1 MRKTSQSLRLIACL
15 LNISEA
21 HNERIVESVAL
32 SATNLHIPKQDQF
45 QGLGGKNSNGGVKCP
60 ATVLNIFSDLDY
72 NRSVITI
79 AAPIENIEE
88 SVYRACETA
97 YDQIDLGNHCGG
109 HPRLGSVDL
118 VPIHPINSEVDLK
131 ECGQVA
137 QRIGHRIVENI
148 KGTSVFFFGHADV
161 PQNRG
166 LVNRRKGVN
175 WYKGKGGMSFHNIGW
190 DLGQRPSP
198 RYGCTG
204 VGAIP
209 YITNCNVTIN
219 TKDLALGQEIAK
231 SLRASTPG
239 GLQGVQAMAFEHNEM
254 VEIACNVEAF
264 EDPSSDGQIQ
274 YTKAEEI
281 ENKIKGL
288 ANTRG
293 VDTFGSKLVGFTPNE
308 AYFRAEKALLEGNAT
323 VWKSLEQGLLM

>member
-1 MRKTSQSLRLIACL
+1 M
-15 LNISEA
+15 
-21 HNERIVESVAL
+21 
-32 SATNLHIPKQDQF
+32 
-45 QGLGGKNSNGGVKCP
+45 KCP

-97 YDQIDLGNHCGG
+97 YHQIDLGNHCGG

-118 VPIHPINSEVDLK
+118 VPIHPINPVVHLK

-137 QRIGHRIVENI
+137 QQIGRRIVENI
-148 KGTSVFFFGHADV
+148 KGTSVFLFGHADV

-166 LVNRRKGVN
+166 LVERRKDVN
-175 WYKGKGGMSFHNIGW
+175 WYKGKAGMSFDNIGW
-190 DLGQRPSP
+190 DLGQPPSS

-231 SLRASTPG
+231 SLRAATPG
-239 GLQGVQAMAFEHNEM
+239 GLQGVQAMAFEHDGM

-264 EDPSSDGQIQ
+264 KVCNMYRKYLYLTPWRRI
-274 YTKAEEI
+274 Y
-281 ENKIKGL
+281 
-288 ANTRG
+288 
-293 VDTFGSKLVGFTPNE
+293 DTLPLPPGTPPMPCQ
-308 AYFRAEKALLEGNAT
+308 L
-323 VWKSLEQGLLM
+323 S